1 MYSGHCL
8 DELNNVI
15 DLDNAISDHI
25 SDLHV
30 NKQNFIEVKTPT
42 SV

>member
-15 DLDNAISDHI
+15 DLDNTI
-25 SDLHV
+25 SDLHL